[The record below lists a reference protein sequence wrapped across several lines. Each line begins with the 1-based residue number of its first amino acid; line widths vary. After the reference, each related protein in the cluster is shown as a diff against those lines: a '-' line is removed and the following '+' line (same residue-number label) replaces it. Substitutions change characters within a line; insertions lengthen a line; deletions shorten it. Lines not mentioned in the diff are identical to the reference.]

1 VVSGFDGKKI
11 SARVC
16 AWLKTTHIDRER
28 AFAKADEERRR
39 AEALG
44 VEWWFVRPIAPNA
57 VFRLRSD
64 GGRRP

>member
-44 VEWWFVRPIAPNA
+44 VEMVVRPADRAECGFSLAI
-57 VFRLRSD
+57 
-64 GGRRP
+64 